1 MGHASEELE
10 GDLRV
15 ELNHAERGVAGEESA
30 DGARWRTQ
38 RLLDRSELW
47 SSDRSQIHGRAV
59 RGQAR
64 IGEVRMVKQVEGVRA
79 YCEPDGF
86 RHLEV
91 LRYRKIGV
99 EVTGAAEH
107 VSTNVP
113 EVG

>member
-47 SSDRSQIHGRAV
+47 SSDGPQTHGRAGS
-59 RGQAR
+59 GQGWVGEIR
-64 IGEVRMVKQVEGVRA
+64 IVEQVVEVCAQTELH
-79 YCEPDGF
+79 GF
-86 RHLEV
+86 RQLEV
-91 LRYRKIGV
+91 LRHGEIRV
-99 EVTGAAEH
+99 ELTGAGEH
-107 VSTNVP
+107 V
-113 EVG
+113 